1 MMASSEASPAPA
13 GRPRP
18 AAVGPRSLTPKEH
31 GAYGQ
36 LGLPLLTALG
46 MGRPSVAAACLT
58 AAAVAA
64 FLAHEPAL
72 VLMGQRGTR
81 AAREDGPRAR
91 VRAAQLG
98 ALAVAGGAAGL
109 WLMPAASR
117 WTAGVPAV
125 LAVALAPF
133 VLRGDERSTVGELV
147 ASAALSSAALPVAL
161 AAGVPAA
168 GAFAAW
174 AAWCLVFF
182 VSTFAVRAVIAHAK
196 AAASWPRRLA
206 GPAAAAAL
214 AGAAVALGIVPPS
227 GAVGAVPM
235 LAVSLFIAARPPRP
249 QQLKRVGWSLVAA
262 SVALAIALI
271 AGAHR

>member
-1 MMASSEASPAPA
+1 MTPPSEPSPAPP

-18 AAVGPRSLTPKEH
+18 AAAGPRSLAPKEH

-36 LGLPLLTALG
+36 LGLPLVTALG

-72 VLMGQRGTR
+72 LLMGQRGTR
-81 AAREDGPRAR
+81 ALREDGPRAR
-91 VRAAQLG
+91 ARVAQLG
-98 ALAVAGGAAGL
+98 ALALAGGAAGL
-109 WLMPAASR
+109 WLMPAAAR
-117 WTAGVPAV
+117 WTAAVPAV
-125 LAVALAPF
+125 LAGVLAPF
-133 VLRGDERSTVGELV
+133 VLRGDERSTVGELI
-147 ASAALSSAALPVAL
+147 ASAALSSAALPVAF
-161 AAGVPAA
+161 AAGVPGAA
-168 GAFAAW
+168 AFAAW

-196 AAASWPRRLA
+196 APASWARRLA
-206 GPAAAAAL
+206 GPVAAAAL
-214 AGAAVALGIVPPS
+214 AGGAAALGIVHPAGVI
-227 GAVGAVPM
+227 GALPM

-262 SVALAIALI
+262 SVALAVALVV
-271 AGAHR
+271 GAHL